1 MDKAELVQKFQE
13 MDSQILQTSNQ
24 LMIALQQ
31 QLNAKKRLTIK
42 ELGDM
47 TSTLASLQKIQSE
60 LKGDSAKALL
70 VLVSQGIIPVAA
82 IPQILSA
89 LEKSEIQINAD
100 ASKALRGTD

>member
-70 VLVSQGIIPVAA
+70 VLVSQGIVPVAA
-82 IPQILSA
+82 IPQILEA
-89 LEKSEIQINAD
+89 LEKSETQINED
-100 ASKALRGTD
+100 ATTALRGID

>member
-70 VLVSQGIIPVAA
+70 VLVSQGIVPVAA

>member
-70 VLVSQGIIPVAA
+70 VLVSQGIVPVAA

-89 LEKSEIQINAD
+89 LEKSESQINED
-100 ASKALRGTD
+100 ATKALKGD

>member
-70 VLVSQGIIPVAA
+70 VLVSQGIVPVSA
-82 IPQILSA
+82 IAPILSA
-89 LEKSEIQINAD
+89 LEKSEIQINTD
-100 ASKALRGTD
+100 AAKALKGDD